1 MTNKK
6 LKLAAMSVALTACVA
21 AQPMAA
27 HAVEGPDSVEDNAAP
42 QAEPVAESS
51 TPAPVAEEGEK
62 QEKVG
67 EQEEFT
73 PPRVN
78 EEAKSEE
85 QAPAF
90 GPGTKTDDI
99 TIDYK
104 PAAKPEE
111 PGKSGEDGE
120 TDGSEG
126 SGETDETEN
135 PDGTYVKGGVIDNS
149 KKDEATGKD
158 GKIGEATKEETP
170 DSSSSTTVVDP
181 DAEVKKGD
189 PVVGKDE
196 DGNTTITTPTETT
209 GTETTTTTGTGKA
222 DSSTTITDTKKGEEI
237 NLDDELGK
245 DVRPDW
251 KTDKDAKLGGYTVD
265 KVEPAE
271 DGNSK
276 ELTLKKTSPTEEKEM
291 AAEDIAKLLDVP
303 EGGVEKKTDDEGNT
317 TYTLKKE
324 ETSTDEN
331 GNTVTRVTYY
341 EITGNSVKTRTET
354 TLVLK
359 VEKGTETK
367 KDQDLST
374 EAELPDSITVKN
386 GKSELK
392 VSKDILEKALDNGG
406 TYTDT
411 DKNITYTVT
420 KKEES
425 STKLSNEQL
434 AKRLGDGFTYNAADD
449 SISYKGEKLTISQ
462 NDVYRKLLSYDV
474 TVTETIKNEGQVEGG
489 QASIDKANNDAKLE
503 AIKAAL
509 TDAAKKTGINVDSED
524 FKNQLNTIDPTGKGQ
539 LNLSYTDADGNV
551 HTVTLRYNGATVST
565 DPGTPDSSKDTE
577 TREDVK
583 DYTVTGTAYVTG
595 SNTWTESG
603 SLNGTY
609 VKPGSGELP
618 SLDGWTIASKDPE
631 KGTTTYK
638 KEETVTSPDGTSTKI
653 TRTCTIT
660 ESSASLTDAEK
671 EEIAWKEL
679 QNKTGKDKA
688 TLLQEGYSI
697 DIGSMDFSGI
707 KRVEWTID
715 TLSESTKTD
724 TKDLNDKLVIPG
736 GKNWSIDENAGT
748 ITVDGNIY
756 RNVTKTDDG
765 YTCTVEDKNGV
776 KTTYTFTK
784 QAGAPLTPDEIQTA
798 LAGQYSVS
806 ADSIRLNADGKTAT
820 FTKGDET
827 ITVDY
832 STLSETLTVRK
843 DVHTSSSVTGI
854 IKDDKDLEK
863 AYDELW
869 KQIQEIQSKLQPGE
883 ELRIGET
890 KIDSTTKKEDIIKY
904 FTKAI
909 SPDNMSKD
917 ELIKALQEQERIAK
931 NSTYV
936 ANKGSDYEETKKNY
950 YSGEK
955 TGEFKYFS
963 KAPDG
968 SKIEVYWKS
977 TWGWNGYYYYT
988 DANGQEVRVHSNT
1001 VHSEEQRD
1009 DIGHL
1014 DLASGSKLDLLP
1026 DEDGKVNQTDCVLV
1040 SKNLKLEWNYDAGKL
1055 VNGKDNQTV
1064 GLDSKIS
1071 WDDEGGEGSGHY
1083 EYDRGNRNNNPDKSA
1098 YYKLTGTVA
1107 YDPIKEN
1114 GSIKLYQGG
1123 YDGWYW
1129 VSAEDQAINAY
1140 LEATGSSKTAASLT
1154 KKERDAIVGTYVVQ
1168 IGTTGTNSTGESGY
1182 QVYLKSSELTAYGYM
1197 TRDANTCIN
1206 STYKRQDGTWGYV
1219 GGYDLMIS
1227 KLTQVSEGKVIGQTE
1242 STIKTITAPLSIRSS
1257 QDFAKRLLEL
1267 NKQTTTTHKTGEG
1280 ATAYGENT
1288 SGDFDGTYTQKKSET
1303 VEGSGTG
1310 KGHYT
1315 TFTEVLKKIFSGS
1328 GSKEHDEGKV
1338 SYTYRTTDKVN
1349 TTPVSKETVTT
1360 TDAHVGYNYTS
1371 IETRKVTVNGE
1382 ETVIVPPVTPP
1393 VDPDTPDGPVEDETP
1408 DEVVTPE
1415 TPELPPVQDATPDAP
1430 VLPSDAVLPAVQ
1442 DALPQTGVNWMAA
1455 LGMAFSGMLLMV
1467 VGAFTSLKYKEKH

>member
-42 QAEPVAESS
+42 QAEP
-51 TPAPVAEEGEK
+51 APVEGKTAEGEVEGEE
-62 QEKVG
+62 EK
-67 EQEEFT
+67 QEEFT
-73 PPRVN
+73 PPPVN

-104 PAAKPEE
+104 PAEKPGE

-120 TDGSEG
+120 ADGSEG

-135 PDGTYVKGGVIDNS
+135 PDGTYVKGDVIDNS

-324 ETSTDEN
+324 EISTDEN

-341 EITGNSVKTRTET
+341 KITGNTVKTTTET
-354 TLVLK
+354 TLKLK

-551 HTVTLRYNGATVST
+551 HTVTLRYDGATVSAPQPGSS
-565 DPGTPDSSKDTE
+565 DPSKDTE
-577 TREDVK
+577 TRKDVT
-583 DYTVTGTAYVTG
+583 DNVITGTAYVTG

-660 ESSASLTDAEK
+660 ESSASLSDAEK

-784 QAGAPLTPDEIQTA
+784 KAGAPLTPEEIQTA

-843 DVHTSSSVTGI
+843 DVHTSSSVTDI
-854 IKDDKDLEK
+854 IKDNKDLEK

-909 SPDNMSKD
+909 SPDDMSKD

-931 NSTYV
+931 ETDYV
-936 ANKGSDYEETKKNY
+936 ANEGSKYEETKKNY
-950 YSGEK
+950 YSGE
-955 TGEFKYFS
+955 TETKYYYQ
-963 KAPDG
+963 PWGG
-968 SKIEVYWKS
+968 SKIEV
-977 TWGWNGYYYYT
+977 TPAGQPGRYYYT
-988 DANGQEVRVHSNT
+988 NDKGEKEYVFWWDVERQDTRN
-1001 VHSEEQRD
+1001 

-1114 GSIKLYQGG
+1114 GSIKLYQGQWG
-1123 YDGWYW
+1123 DYW
-1129 VSAEDQAINAY
+1129 NPGISAEDEAINAY
-1140 LEATGSSKTAASLT
+1140 LKATGSSKTYRDLT
-1154 KKERDAIVGTYVVQ
+1154 TKERNAIVGTYVVK

-1197 TRDANTCIN
+1197 SRDANTCIN

-1227 KLTQVSEGKVIGQTE
+1227 ELTQVREGKVVGQTE

-1328 GSKEHDEGKV
+1328 GSKEHDEGSV
-1338 SYTYRTTDKVN
+1338 SYTHRTTDKVN
-1349 TTPVSKETVTT
+1349 TTPVSKETMTT
-1360 TDAHVGYNYTS
+1360 TDAHVDYNYTS
-1371 IETRKVTVNGE
+1371 IETRTVTVNGE

-1393 VDPDTPDGPVEDETP
+1393 ETPVEDETP
-1408 DEVVTPE
+1408 DEVVMTPE

-1455 LGMAFSGMLLMV
+1455 LGMAFSGMLLTIA
-1467 VGAFTSLKYKEKH
+1467 GAFASLKYKEKH